1 MKTQVKFIAIKNK
14 REITDYYLYLEQKIK
29 MLEADGIVKNV
40 EIETAD
46 EDEGNV
52 YLITFVDEGQVI
64 ERRITFM
71 SELWNEN

>member
-46 EDEGNV
+46 EDEGNA

-64 ERRITFM
+64 ERSWSVFAEFGTY
-71 SELWNEN
+71 